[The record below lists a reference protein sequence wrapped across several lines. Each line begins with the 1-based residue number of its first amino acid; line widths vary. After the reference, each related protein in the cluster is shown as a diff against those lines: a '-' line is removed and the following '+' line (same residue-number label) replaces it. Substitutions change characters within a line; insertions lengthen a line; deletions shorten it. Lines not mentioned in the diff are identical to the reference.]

1 MFGYW
6 IQIIALVAF
15 VIGYLIFI
23 GCGVMNAASEKIKFV
38 PNDGVYDVSACIGG
52 LSVIM
57 FLIGVVVNHG
67 LFFM

>member
-1 MFGYW
+1 MFGCW

-15 VIGYLIFI
+15 AVGYLIFI
-23 GCGVMNAASEKIKFV
+23 GCGVMNAASEKIEFV
-38 PNDGVYDVSACIGG
+38 PSDGVYDVSACIGG

-57 FLIGVVVNHG
+57 FIIGVVVNHG